1 MKKYNEQCPTNERQT
16 MRVETTGVCRGNWKI
31 YQQLKIEGIHKGSSV
46 TAQAAT
52 DDNRR
57 SPLSLLKFRD
67 NSCDSNSYVLVVPDP
82 DARTIKIE
90 FSEIGQDGRTLSSD
104 SLSLNCKNIKW
115 ESRLN
120 YKIKPDMCSKLRN
133 YDDVSEFDMATIDF
147 WQCIEDSSDYI
158 LRCTVRTP
166 YRSDSQ
172 IKLRCFDRTLNE
184 VNLSIVNFGSNV
196 TSVGFTSEKKQLET
210 QLSIRMPKAFDRY
223 YFVIDDQNHPSFS
236 AFDCLTPDKLG
247 LLLEETNFLFTHAQ
261 FDPEYPEWFT
271 EHKATIGALE
281 KQRKIVFNSAPKF
294 SIIVPLY
301 NTPISFFND
310 MTESVKNQSYANW
323 ELILVNASPDNQEL
337 KVHVEQETAHD
348 NRINSINLTENKGIS
363 ENTNAGVAI
372 ASGDFVS
379 FFDHDDILEPD
390 LLFSYAEAIENN
402 DDVDLLY
409 CDEDKLMPDG
419 KLAQPFFKPDFNI
432 DLLRNNNYICHM
444 LTIRKSLL
452 DTLEPNTKEFDG
464 AQDHNLTLRAVE
476 KARKVH
482 HVPKVLYHWRLS
494 ETSTAAN
501 ADSKPYAT
509 IAGIK
514 AVQSHLD
521 RLGLNAKV
529 EQARRPFTYKVTY
542 AVPDSHPLVSI
553 IIPTKD
559 HANILDN
566 CIKSIV
572 EKSTYD
578 NFELVII
585 ENNSTEKETFDY
597 YDKLQAKY
605 PDIVRLVTWKHEFNF
620 SKLMN
625 FGVAHAKGDY
635 LLLLN
640 NDTEVITP
648 NWIETMLG
656 ICAREDV
663 GAVGAKLYYPDNTI
677 QHAGLCVTGGV
688 AGHLCQSMPRDN
700 WGYFALNDAQQDF
713 SAVTA
718 ACIMTKRDEY
728 EKVGG
733 FTEELQVAFNDV
745 DFCLK
750 LREINDLIV
759 YTPEVELYHY
769 ESISRG
775 VENNTE
781 KQIRFH
787 KEVAYMNYRWAKYYV
802 KGDPYMNPN
811 FTVGEPANRYY
822 HL

>member
-1 MKKYNEQCPTNERQT
+1 
-16 MRVETTGVCRGNWKI
+16 MRVEKTGVCRGNWKI
-31 YQQLKIEGIHKGSSV
+31 YQRLQMEDVKDGARIKVHASV
-46 TAQAAT
+46 
-52 DDNRR
+52 NNSRKM
-57 SPLSLLKFRD
+57 PCSLLNVKHNGD
-67 NSCDSNSYVLVVPDP
+67 KTNSYVLVCPDP
-82 DARTIKIE
+82 NIREASFQFE
-90 FSEIGQDGRTLSSD
+90 EIDSNGALLSNNA
-104 SLSLNCKNIKW
+104 LCLNFKNVKW

-120 YKIKPDMCSKLRN
+120 YKTKPELCSKLRN
-133 YDDVSEFDMATIDF
+133 YDDVSEFDMATIEF
-147 WQCIEDSSDYI
+147 WQCIEDANEYV
-158 LRCTVRTP
+158 LRFTVRTP
-166 YRSDSQ
+166 YRADSNIQLSCLDSNLREIPLQ
-172 IKLRCFDRTLNE
+172 I
-184 VNLSIVNFGSNV
+184 IPFGTNV
-196 TSVGFTSEKKQLET
+196 SSVDFSEEKKQLET
-210 QLSIRMPKAFDRY
+210 QLSIRMPKQFGRY
-223 YFVIDDQNHPSFS
+223 YFAIEDENHPAFNN
-236 AFDCLTPDKLG
+236 FDCLTPEKLSY
-247 LLLEETNFLFTHAQ
+247 LLEETNFLFTHAQ
-261 FDPEYPEWFT
+261 FDPEYPDWFK
-271 EHKATIGALE
+271 EHKATPGALE
-281 KQRKIVFNSAPKF
+281 KQSKIVFPHAPLF
-294 SIIVPLY
+294 SVIVPLY
-301 NTPISFFND
+301 NTPLTFFGD
-310 MTESVKNQSYANW
+310 MVESVKSQSYANW
-323 ELILVNASPDNQEL
+323 ELILVNASPNNREL
-337 KVHVEQETAHD
+337 R
-348 NRINSINLTENKGIS
+348 NRVAQVTNADGRIKAIDLSENKGIS
-363 ENTNAGVAI
+363 ENTNAGIEI
-372 ASGDFVS
+372 ASGDFIS
-379 FFDHDDILEPD
+379 FFDHDDVLEPD

-402 DDVDLLY
+402 KDVDLLY

-452 DTLEPNTKEFDG
+452 DQIEPNTKEFDG

-476 KARKVH
+476 KARSIY

-521 RLGLNAKV
+521 RLGLKATV
-529 EQARRPFTYKVTY
+529 EQSRRPFTYKVTY
-542 AVPDSHPLVSI
+542 DVPDPHPLVSI

-559 HANILDN
+559 NVKILDT
-566 CIKSIV
+566 CIQSIV
-572 EKSTYD
+572 NKTTYD
-578 NFELVII
+578 NYEIVLI
-585 ENNSTEKETFDY
+585 ENNSTEKETFKY
-597 YDKLQAKY
+597 YSKIQDRY
-605 PDIVRLVTWKHEFNF
+605 PDVLRVITWEQEFNF

-625 FGVAHAKGDY
+625 FGVKHAKGDY

-663 GAVGAKLYYPDNTI
+663 GAVGVKLYYPDNTI

-688 AGHLCQSMPRDN
+688 AGHLCQNMPKNN

-718 ACIMTKRDEY
+718 ACMMTKREEY
-728 EKVGG
+728 KKVAG

-750 LREINDLIV
+750 LREINKLVV

-775 VENNTE
+775 AENNT
-781 KQIRFH
+781 KRKIRFH
-787 KEVAYMNYRWAKYYV
+787 KEVAYMNYRWAGYYV

-811 FTVGEPANRYY
+811 FTIGEPGNRYY
-822 HL
+822 LL

>member
-1 MKKYNEQCPTNERQT
+1 

-31 YQQLKIEGIHKGSSV
+31 YQQLKIEGIHEGSSIK
-46 TAQAAT
+46 AQAAT
-52 DDNRR
+52 DDDRR
-57 SPLSLLKFRD
+57 LPLSLLKFKD
-67 NSCDSNSYVLVVPDP
+67 NNGESNSYVLVIPDP
-82 DARTIKIE
+82 DTRAIKIE
-90 FSEIGQDGRTLSSD
+90 FNEIGKDGCNLSSD

-133 YDDVSEFDMATIDF
+133 YDDVSEFEMATIDF
-147 WQCIEDSSDYI
+147 WQCIEDSNEYI

-166 YRSDSQ
+166 YRNDSQ
-172 IKLRCFDRTLNE
+172 IKLRCLDRFLNE
-184 VNLSIVNFGSNV
+184 VGLSIVNFGSNV

-223 YFVIDDQNHPSFS
+223 YFIIDDQNHPSFS

-261 FDPEYPEWFT
+261 FDLEYPEWFT

-281 KQRKIVFNSAPKF
+281 KQRKIVFNSAPIF

-310 MTESVKNQSYANW
+310 MVESVKNQSYANW
-323 ELILVNASPDNQEL
+323 ELLLVNASPDNQEL
-337 KVHVEQETAHD
+337 KARVEQETARD
-348 NRINSINLTENKGIS
+348 NRIKSINLTENKGIS
-363 ENTNAGVAI
+363 ENTNAGVAV

-402 DDVDLLY
+402 NDVDLLY

-482 HVPKVLYHWRLS
+482 HVAKVLYHWRLS

-559 HANILDN
+559 HADILNN
-566 CIKSIV
+566 CITSIV

-578 NFELVII
+578 NYELVII
-585 ENNSTEKETFDY
+585 ENNSTEKVTFDY

-605 PDIVRLVTWKHEFNF
+605 PDIVRLVTWEHEFNF

-688 AGHLCQSMPRDN
+688 AGHLCQSMPRNN

-718 ACIMTKRDEY
+718 ACIMTKRSEY

-802 KGDPYMNPN
+802 EGDPYINPN
-811 FTVGEPANRYY
+811 FSVGEPGNRYY

>member
-1 MKKYNEQCPTNERQT
+1 MKKYNGQCPTNERQT

-67 NSCDSNSYVLVVPDP
+67 NSCDSNSYVLVLPDP

-166 YRSDSQ
+166 YRRDSQ

-223 YFVIDDQNHPSFS
+223 YFIIDDQNHPSFS

-271 EHKATIGALE
+271 DHKATIGALE

-337 KVHVEQETAHD
+337 KARVEQETAHD
-348 NRINSINLTENKGIS
+348 NRIKSINLTENKGIS

-390 LLFSYAEAIENN
+390 LLFSYAEAIEN
-402 DDVDLLY
+402 DDNVDLLY
-409 CDEDKLMPDG
+409 CDEQTHG
-419 KLAQPFFKPDFNI
+419 
-432 DLLRNNNYICHM
+432 R
-444 LTIRKSLL
+444 
-452 DTLEPNTKEFDG
+452 
-464 AQDHNLTLRAVE
+464 
-476 KARKVH
+476 
-482 HVPKVLYHWRLS
+482 W
-494 ETSTAAN
+494 ETSAA
-501 ADSKPYAT
+501 
-509 IAGIK
+509 
-514 AVQSHLD
+514 VL
-521 RLGLNAKV
+521 
-529 EQARRPFTYKVTY
+529 
-542 AVPDSHPLVSI
+542 
-553 IIPTKD
+553 
-559 HANILDN
+559 
-566 CIKSIV
+566 
-572 EKSTYD
+572 
-578 NFELVII
+578 
-585 ENNSTEKETFDY
+585 
-597 YDKLQAKY
+597 
-605 PDIVRLVTWKHEFNF
+605 
-620 SKLMN
+620 
-625 FGVAHAKGDY
+625 
-635 LLLLN
+635 
-640 NDTEVITP
+640 
-648 NWIETMLG
+648 
-656 ICAREDV
+656 
-663 GAVGAKLYYPDNTI
+663 
-677 QHAGLCVTGGV
+677 
-688 AGHLCQSMPRDN
+688 
-700 WGYFALNDAQQDF
+700 
-713 SAVTA
+713 
-718 ACIMTKRDEY
+718 
-728 EKVGG
+728 
-733 FTEELQVAFNDV
+733 
-745 DFCLK
+745 
-750 LREINDLIV
+750 
-759 YTPEVELYHY
+759 
-769 ESISRG
+769 
-775 VENNTE
+775 
-781 KQIRFH
+781 
-787 KEVAYMNYRWAKYYV
+787 
-802 KGDPYMNPN
+802 
-811 FTVGEPANRYY
+811 
-822 HL
+822 

>member
-1 MKKYNEQCPTNERQT
+1 
-16 MRVETTGVCRGNWKI
+16 MRVVTTGVCRGNWKI
-31 YQQLKIEGIHKGSSV
+31 YQQLKIEGIHEASSV
-46 TAQAAT
+46 TAQATT

-57 SPLSLLKFRD
+57 LPLSLLKFGD
-67 NSCDSNSYVLVVPDP
+67 NSDESNSYVLVIPDP
-82 DARTIKIE
+82 DVRTIIIE
-90 FSEIGQDGRTLSSD
+90 LNEINSDGRTMSSD
-104 SLSLNCKNIKW
+104 SISLNCKNIKW

-133 YDDVSEFDMATIDF
+133 YDNVSEFDMATIDF
-147 WQCIEDSSDYI
+147 WQCIEDSNEYI

-172 IKLRCFDRTLNE
+172 IKVRCLDRTLNE
-184 VNLSIVNFGSNV
+184 VNLTTVDFGSNV
-196 TSVGFTSEKKQLET
+196 TSVGFTAEKKQLET

-223 YFVIDDQNHPSFS
+223 YFIIDDQNHPSFS
-236 AFDCLTPDKLG
+236 SFDCLTPDKLG

-261 FDPEYPEWFT
+261 IDPEYPEWFT

-281 KQRKIVFNSAPKF
+281 KQRKIAFTGAPKF

-301 NTPISFFND
+301 NTPIPFFND
-310 MTESVKNQSYANW
+310 MAESVKSQSYANW

-337 KVHVEQETAHD
+337 KARVEQETARD
-348 NRINSINLTENKGIS
+348 NRIKSITLAENKGIS
-363 ENTNAGVAI
+363 ENTNAGVAA

-390 LLFSYAEAIENN
+390 LFFSYAEAIENN
-402 DDVDLLY
+402 DNVDLLY

-476 KARKVH
+476 KARNVH
-482 HVPKVLYHWRLS
+482 HVAKVLYHWRLS

-514 AVQSHLD
+514 AVQNHLD

-542 AVPDSHPLVSI
+542 AAPDSHPLVSI

-559 HANILDN
+559 HADILDN
-566 CIKSIV
+566 CITSIV

-578 NFELVII
+578 NYELVII
-585 ENNSTEKETFDY
+585 ENNSTENTTFEY

-605 PDIVRLVTWKHEFNF
+605 PAIVRLVTWEHEFNF

-625 FGVAHAKGDY
+625 FGVSHAKGNY

-688 AGHLCQSMPRDN
+688 AGHLCQSMPKDN

-718 ACIMTKRDEY
+718 ACIMTKRSEY

-775 VENNTE
+775 VENNTD

-787 KEVAYMNYRWAKYYV
+787 KEVAYMNYRWANYYV
-802 KGDPYMNPN
+802 EGDPYMNPN
-811 FTVGEPANRYY
+811 FTVGEPGNRYY